1 MRGLILLLTVCSFAV
16 HAADDDTFT
25 APPIVTVPLEPPAE
39 PAPAVAIEAPHPS
52 STPPA
57 AEVVVERPTFDFA
70 VGEHSFSRTFGPT
83 DGARFLA
90 SYAGSAGGVGVEAH
104 WFPAAPVSPGFLGNL
119 GLFGEGAFSVGLIS
133 RYTTQEF
140 ASNAALLR
148 GGVMLRV
155 PLGRAALNVSAGVA
169 YQGFEIGQLST
180 TQLKR
185 PPIPDVAFLGPRA
198 GVGVLVALVK
208 TVSLEGAL
216 GFTYALSS
224 GELATAILSSTAL
237 GLDAKVGLRWA
248 VLPNLQLRVSGDWAR
263 TFVQNA
269 SHAAADQYLGF
280 TGSLAFSM

>member
-1 MRGLILLLTVCSFAV
+1 MRGSILLLTLGAFAA
-16 HAADDDTFT
+16 HAADDDFS
-25 APPIVTVPLEPPAE
+25 APPIVSVPLEPPAE
-39 PAPAVAIEAPHPS
+39 PPASVEAPRPS
-52 STPPA
+52 PATPPA
-57 AEVVVERPTFDFA
+57 AEVLVERPTFDFA

-83 DGARFLA
+83 DGTRFLA
-90 SYAGSAGGVGVEAH
+90 SYVGSAGGVGVEAH

-119 GLFGEGAFSVGLIS
+119 GFFGEGAFSVGLVS

-140 ASNAALLR
+140 ASNAAQLR
-148 GGVMLRV
+148 GGVLLRV
-155 PLGRAALNVSAGVA
+155 PLGRAALNLSAGLA

-208 TVSLEGAL
+208 TLSLEGAL
-216 GFTYALSS
+216 GFSYALSS
-224 GELATAILSSTAL
+224 GELATAMASSTAL

-269 SHAAADQYLGF
+269 SHSAADQYLGF